1 MRELIG
7 DCGIEDLPV
16 SFTAVATDLES
27 GEEVWLREGK
37 LFDAIRA
44 SMATP
49 LIFTP
54 FEYGGRHLLDGG
66 LVNPVPVAPTL
77 SDKTDLTVA
86 VSLCG
91 RIEERLPAPPAVP
104 NADGNAYRQRIRVFV
119 STFPLVKKFRS
130 ASHTALLI
138 RPRVRTRFGV
148 RVAGCVPT
156 RTFSANSHG
165 F

>member
-37 LFDAIRA
+37 LFDAIHA

-54 FEYGGRHLLDGG
+54 FEFGSRPLLDGG
-66 LVNPVPVAPTL
+66 LVNPVPVAPTR
-77 SDKTDLTVA
+77 SDKTNLTVA

-104 NADGNAYRQRIRVFV
+104 NAYLQRIRVFV

-130 ASHTALLI
+130 TSYTAFLI
-138 RPRVRTRFGV
+138 RPRVRTRIGV

-156 RTFSANSHG
+156 RTSFSANSRG